1 MDPITISAASGLR
14 TRMDSLDMLANNL
27 ANDSTAGYKADREF
41 YSLYTAPE
49 TAGSIPD
56 ADTLP
61 VIQKPWT
68 DFSQGELRSTG
79 NSLDVAISGKGFFT
93 VAGPAG
99 PLYTRNGNFRISQAG
114 QMQGADGYAL
124 QQVGGGALTVDPSR
138 PVAIAPDGTVSQ
150 DGTAVGQLAI
160 ADFSNASA
168 LAKQGHSYF
177 QLADTRVQPTAAA
190 GAELRQGMLE
200 DSNAGGAQGASR
212 LVSVMRQFEMLKK
225 AASLG
230 DEMNRQAVEQLAK
243 V

>member
-27 ANDSTAGYKADREF
+27 ANDSAAGYKADREF
-41 YSLYTAPE
+41 YSLYAAPE
-49 TAGSIPD
+49 TAGSVPD

-79 NSLDVAISGKGFFT
+79 NPLDVAISGKGFFT
-93 VAGPAG
+93 VAGPSG
-99 PLYTRNGNFRISQAG
+99 PLYTRNGNFRISPAG
-114 QMQGADGYAL
+114 QMVGADGYAL

-150 DGTAVGQLAI
+150 DGTEVGQLAI
-160 ADFSNASA
+160 ADFSNPSV
-168 LAKQGHSYF
+168 LSKQGHSYF
-177 QLADTRVQPTAAA
+177 QLADTGVQPSVAT
-190 GAELRQGMLE
+190 AELRQGMIE

-212 LVSVMRQFEMLKK
+212 LVIVMRQFEMLKK

>member
-14 TRMDSLDMLANNL
+14 ARMDSLDMLANNL
-27 ANDSTAGYKADREF
+27 ANESAGGYKVDREF
-41 YSLYTAPE
+41 YSLYVAPE
-49 TAGSIPD
+49 TAGSTPD

-61 VIQKPWT
+61 VVEKPWT

-79 NSLDVAISGKGFFT
+79 NPTDVALMGKGFFT
-93 VAGPAG
+93 VAGPNG
-99 PLYTRNGNFRISQAG
+99 PLYTRNGSFRISASG
-114 QMQGADGYAL
+114 QMMGAEGYPL
-124 QQVGGGALTVDPSR
+124 VQVGGGTLTLDPAS
-138 PVAIAPDGTVSQ
+138 PADIAPDGTVSQ

-160 ADFSNASA
+160 ADFSNSAA

-177 QLADTRVQPTAAA
+177 QIADPSVQPVAAA
-190 GAELRQGMLE
+190 SVELRQGMLE
-200 DSNAGGAQGASR
+200 NSNASGAEGAGR